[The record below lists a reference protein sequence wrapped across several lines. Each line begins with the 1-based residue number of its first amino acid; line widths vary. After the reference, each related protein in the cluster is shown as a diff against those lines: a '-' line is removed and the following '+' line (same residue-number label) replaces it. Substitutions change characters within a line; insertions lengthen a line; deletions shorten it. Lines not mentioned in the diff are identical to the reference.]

1 MAKKPN
7 KNRRKKGQ
15 HSPYQDQDRRGAM
28 ARLSIAVSAW
38 FTVAVDVLSCM
49 VVGALAV
56 VLSPLHILRGFD
68 KFFLFGRVLAPLG
81 LLTTGIRTVIDSR
94 LGYHDRAVAQ
104 LEGMIAHLE
113 KVRKRSKARAPQCK
127 LVLIELYTAMVR
139 AYMQTG
145 HMDDAMLV
153 IIRAYNSLGVKRL
166 RGLGELDVRTAH
178 IVRAGISAGRLLDDG
193 GMAAMLVR
201 SAEQPAKRRRQPKKE
216 DQSGAQG
223 RKGASANS
231 AGGNTRKRKK
241 KTATVISL
249 GEYMA
254 EKKQRPSRP
263 QD

>member
-1 MAKKPN
+1 MT
-7 KNRRKKGQ
+7 RV
-15 HSPYQDQDRRGAM
+15 SLGA
-28 ARLSIAVSAW
+28 SSV
-38 FTVAVDVLSCM
+38 FTVGIDSLSCLI
-49 VVGALAV
+49 VGAFAV
-56 VLSPLHILRGFD
+56 LLSPLHILRGFD

-94 LGYHDRAVAQ
+94 LGYHDRVVAQ

-113 KVRKRSKARAPQCK
+113 KVRKRSKSRAPQCK

-166 RGLGELDVRTAH
+166 RGLGELDIRTAH

-201 SAEQPAKRRRQPKKE
+201 SSNQAEKPKRSPRKTP
-216 DQSGAQG
+216 
-223 RKGASANS
+223 RKGASS
-231 AGGNTRKRKK
+231 GGDAIKTKK
-241 KTATVISL
+241 KKKKSGTVISL
-249 GEYMA
+249 GQYVA
-254 EKKQRPSRP
+254 EKNESTRP
-263 QD
+263 QK

>member
-1 MAKKPN
+1 MGKKPD
-7 KNRRKKGQ
+7 KIRKSKGGVG
-15 HSPYQDQDRRGAM
+15 SKTARPRRGFM
-28 ARLSIAVSAW
+28 TRLSFSVSAW
-38 FTVAVDVLSCM
+38 FTVAVDLVSCVL
-49 VVGALAV
+49 VGTIAIA
-56 VLSPLHILRGFD
+56 LSPLHILRGFD

-94 LGYHDRAVAQ
+94 LGYHDRVVAQ

-113 KVRKRSKARAPQCK
+113 KVRRRSKHRAPMCK

-166 RGLGELDVRTAH
+166 RGLGELDIRTAH

-201 SAEQPAKRRRQPKKE
+201 SSSQQPKKKKQGRQGAGKK
-216 DQSGAQG
+216 DQSNAAG
-223 RKGASANS
+223 RKA
-231 AGGNTRKRKK
+231 KK
-241 KTATVISL
+241 KKLGTVIPL
-249 GEYMA
+249 QEYIA
-254 EKKQRPSRP
+254 AKHDSSAPPS
-263 QD
+263 